1 MFNSANILE
10 RLRNGETPEDI
21 ANEMTNALN
30 KAQDELK
37 AEKAKAAQE
46 QEKEEKLNVLAE
58 RVAAAVNEY
67 LEVAAGIDLTDEEL
81 AEMMVFAKKVAAA
94 MKKAFPCRKIGVAVL
109 GLEVPHAHI
118 HLVPLQGEGDMDF
131 KREKL
136 HPTPEKFLE
145 WQKRIVEN
153 L

>member
-67 LEVAAGIDLTDEEL
+67 LDVETGIELSDEERMTGREVREL
-81 AEMMVFAKKVAAA
+81 ADGLSPLMDLLKNMKVSVSETPHSKTIKVSSPSVKVKSPEDVFAKFFKE
-94 MKKAFPCRKIGVAVL
+94 L
-109 GLEVPHAHI
+109 GL
-118 HLVPLQGEGDMDF
+118 
-131 KREKL
+131 
-136 HPTPEKFLE
+136 
-145 WQKRIVEN
+145 
-153 L
+153 

>member
-58 RVAAAVNEY
+58 RIAADMNESLEAVIGAE
-67 LEVAAGIDLTDEEL
+67 LSDEERMTGKEVREL
-81 AEMMVFAKKVAAA
+81 ADGLSPMLDMLKDAKITVKKTPHTKTVKIQSPEAVFAKFFK
-94 MKKAFPCRKIGVAVL
+94 
-109 GLEVPHAHI
+109 
-118 HLVPLQGEGDMDF
+118 DMG
-131 KREKL
+131 
-136 HPTPEKFLE
+136 
-145 WQKRIVEN
+145 I
-153 L
+153 

>member
-37 AEKAKAAQE
+37 AEKAKAVQE

-67 LEVAAGIDLTDEEL
+67 LEAAAGIELSDEERMTAEEVRDLTDGLSPLMDLLKDAKITVKKTPHSKTIKVNSPE
-81 AEMMVFAKKVAAA
+81 AVFAKFFKE
-94 MKKAFPCRKIGVAVL
+94 L
-109 GLEVPHAHI
+109 GL
-118 HLVPLQGEGDMDF
+118 
-131 KREKL
+131 
-136 HPTPEKFLE
+136 
-145 WQKRIVEN
+145 
-153 L
+153 

>member
-46 QEKEEKLNVLAE
+46 QEKEERLDALAA
-58 RVAAAVNEY
+58 RIAHDVNEY
-67 LEVAAGIDLTDEEL
+67 LEAAIGTKLVDEERMTGREVREL
-81 AEMMVFAKKVAAA
+81 ADGLAPLMDLVKDLKVSVSETPHSKTVKVSSPSIKVKSPEDVFAKFFKE
-94 MKKAFPCRKIGVAVL
+94 L
-109 GLEVPHAHI
+109 GL
-118 HLVPLQGEGDMDF
+118 
-131 KREKL
+131 
-136 HPTPEKFLE
+136 
-145 WQKRIVEN
+145 
-153 L
+153 